1 MIEKEKKVLLSQ
13 KEYSCLLEHFGT
25 GKAIIE
31 QTNYYFDT
39 DDLSMN
45 KRNITCRIRFKDGR
59 YKATVKKHTIAAED
73 SYETEIE
80 VRDGIHDN
88 VFIDLGLQMQG
99 ELSTERCVLIESDH
113 YTVLLDRN
121 EYQNRVDYELE
132 IEYSSNFEQ
141 EAFAILHTLSD
152 ILLYHN
158 FAFSSQSLIERC
170 KNAKSKSQRFF
181 EAQKESDPDDY
192 LQAWF
197 PENRSVKQ

>member
-25 GKAIIE
+25 GKPIIE

-45 KRNITCRIRFKDGR
+45 ERNITCRIRFKDGK

-73 SYETEIE
+73 SYETDIE

-88 VFIDLGLQMQG
+88 VFMDFGLQMQG
-99 ELSTERCVLIESDH
+99 ELITERCVLIESDH
-113 YTVLLDRN
+113 YTVFLDRN
-121 EYQNRVDYELE
+121 QYQNCIDYELE
-132 IEYSSNFEQ
+132 IEYASNVEQ
-141 EAFAILHTLSD
+141 EASAILHTLSD

-158 FAFSSQSLIERC
+158 STFSSQSLIGRC

-181 EAQKESDPDDY
+181 EAQEKRVPDDY
-192 LQAWF
+192 LKAWF
-197 PENRSVKQ
+197 PGNHSTNH

>member
-25 GKAIIE
+25 GKPTIK

-45 KRNITCRIRFKDGR
+45 ERNITCRIRFKDGR
-59 YKATVKKHTIAAED
+59 YKATVKKHIIAEES

-80 VRDGIHDN
+80 VRGGIHDN
-88 VFIDLGLQMQG
+88 IFIDLGLQMRG
-99 ELSTERCVLIESDH
+99 KLTTERCTLIESDH
-113 YTVLLDRN
+113 YTVFLDRN
-121 EYQNRVDYELE
+121 EYQNYVDYELE
-132 IEYSSNFEQ
+132 IEYASNFEQ
-141 EAFAILHTLSD
+141 EASAILHTLSD

-158 FAFSSQSLIERC
+158 SSFSLQSLIERY

-181 EAQKESDPDDY
+181 EAQEKTDPDDY
-192 LQAWF
+192 LKAWF
-197 PENRSVKQ
+197 PGNHSTNH

>member
-25 GKAIIE
+25 GKPTIK

-45 KRNITCRIRFKDGR
+45 ERNITCRIRFKDGR
-59 YKATVKKHTIAAED
+59 YKATVKKHIIAEES

-80 VRDGIHDN
+80 VRGGIHDN
-88 VFIDLGLQMQG
+88 IFIDLGLQMRG
-99 ELSTERCVLIESDH
+99 KLTTERCTLIESDH
-113 YTVLLDRN
+113 YTVFLDRN
-121 EYQNRVDYELE
+121 EYQNYVDYELE
-132 IEYSSNFEQ
+132 IEYASNFEQ
-141 EAFAILHTLSD
+141 EASAILHTLSD

-158 FAFSSQSLIERC
+158 SAFSLQSLIERY

-181 EAQKESDPDDY
+181 EAQEKTDPDNY
-192 LQAWF
+192 LKAWF
-197 PENRSVKQ
+197 PGNHSTNH